1 MPPKQS
7 VRIDRLELHNFKSYQ
22 GKVVVGPFTSF
33 SCIVGPNGAGK
44 SNVMDA
50 LSFVLGTSAT
60 ALRGRKPADFINRA
74 SNKSECSV
82 TLVLRHGAA
91 TADTSAGAVP
101 DATEMKLTRTVNA
114 KGQITVAFNGKPIE
128 DKEFSDVLRKL
139 GISARTNTFL
149 VFQHEVEAMAQ
160 RKPRELTEMIEQISG
175 SAEYKGLYEA
185 KRRALEAAGEA
196 LTNASVEKRGAAAE
210 VTAMRLHRKEAE
222 RYAEVS
228 GLLSRQRRDLALG
241 ELFHIEHSLSKER
254 ATLTAL
260 EQQARDLERTTTSE
274 DALRKMKHEFAERH
288 RAYLEVLKQGRH
300 ATNEAREK
308 QQTLDRI
315 KASIDHFQ
323 RRHDQFAA
331 ELAAARDSNAVRS
344 VETSRLT
351 EQLKQH
357 QAQLEAFNKEC
368 EAEDKKASS
377 TGTMTAQQAAQ
388 YRQLKRDADIKTI
401 TQRQELETARRKVE
415 SLSEA
420 EKQAAIAMENQQ
432 ATRREM
438 GTAVERTKARVLDT
452 KQRGAEAEAS
462 VKELEGRLHDA
473 ANRLQLARARRSE
486 HGDKLREVEN
496 QLHELRFVKED
507 SRASAKSNDALQSLK
522 ALYKGVR
529 GRLVD
534 LCIPQERYRN
544 AVTVALGKNL
554 EAVVVDTTET
564 ALSCVRYLKE
574 QRLVSMSFIPL
585 NNVQG
590 REVDDRIRTFKGTCR
605 PVSDVI
611 QFDVSLEP
619 AIRYAIG
626 QTLVCDTLEEARRVA
641 YQSPDGQ
648 RYKVVTL
655 EGTVLLKNGS
665 IQGGLATIQSRARK
679 WDEKKY
685 DDLKAARDKI
695 LGDAAGGSEAEEAR
709 IQCEIQDLEGRLE
722 AAKRRIQSTA
732 GDVATIEAQGNA
744 FAANAAKAEAAI
756 NEIQKKLDAY
766 GKALAICNTEV
777 DKLQAVV
784 SSLEAEVFKD
794 FKDVVGIED
803 IAELERK
810 EVLKARIRAEKRR
823 QFAVVIQKLTL
834 SIEAEAKRVGV
845 RQPEA
850 IEEAMAKNSGE
861 LQTCLKERATYQKV
875 VEEIHRRADE
885 AGKKTAA
892 SKAELDKLEATIR
905 ASSRNN
911 EAEMRQLF
919 DVKKNITI
927 RSATCNALRQQRVT
941 LFERCVMNEVELPT
955 KAPEDV
961 GAKRSRNDGTTV
973 AAKGRGGRHGAT
985 EEFEAEELLV
995 SEPFMSY
1002 AGAEMA
1008 AAGPSSSS
1016 AAAAGSPRGLTRQA
1030 TALQVSVCI
1039 DFSAL
1044 DDAVRREM
1052 ISRARFEAF
1061 RHHTE
1066 SQIEQLERELDTI
1079 APNLKAT
1086 TKFGASEQKLGA
1098 STTHVEKAREAHR
1111 TALQEFFSVKE
1122 LRQQRFMSTFDK
1134 LVDMVDKVYREMTL
1148 DTRGRDVHGSAYLTL
1163 EDNDE
1168 PYNSGT
1174 KYHAVPPMKRFMTID
1189 ALSGGER
1196 TIAALALLFAIHA
1209 IAPTPFFVL
1218 DEVDAALDSGNVM
1231 KLAEYLA
1238 NHSDHCQY
1246 IVVSLKE
1253 QLYHKAKALVGVYKD
1268 HERGSS
1274 GILTLDLNTYAK

>member
-1 MPPKQS
+1 MPPAPKQS
-7 VRIDRLELHNFKSYQ
+7 VRIDRLELNNFKSYQ

-60 ALRGRKPADFINRA
+60 ALRGRKPSDFINRN
-74 SNKSECSV
+74 SGKTECSV
-82 TLVLRHGAA
+82 TLVLRHGPASSTAAA
-91 TADTSAGAVP
+91 TT
-101 DATEMKLTRTVNA
+101 DATEMKLTRTVNI
-114 KGQITVAFNGKPIE
+114 KGQISVAFNGRPIE
-128 DKEFSDVLRKL
+128 DKEFSEVLRKL

-160 RKPRELTEMIEQISG
+160 RKPKELTEMIEQISG
-175 SAEYKGLYEA
+175 SIEYKALYEA
-185 KRRALEAAGEA
+185 KRKALEAASEA

-210 VTAMRLHRKEAE
+210 VSAMRLHRKEAE
-222 RYAEVS
+222 RYTEVS
-228 GLLSRQRRDLALG
+228 EQLSRQRRDLALG
-241 ELFHIEHSLSKER
+241 ELFHIEYTLSKER
-254 ATLTAL
+254 ATLQAL
-260 EQQARDLERTTTSE
+260 ERQARELEKTTTSE
-274 DALRKMKHEFAERH
+274 DALRKMKQDFAERH
-288 RAYLEVLKQGRH
+288 RSYLEVLKQGRQS
-300 ATNEAREK
+300 TNEAREK

-323 RRHDQFAA
+323 RRQEQFQS
-331 ELAAARDSNAVRS
+331 ELATARDSNAVRS
-344 VETSRLT
+344 KETSRLND
-351 EQLKQH
+351 QLKQH
-357 QAQLEAFNKEC
+357 TAQLEAFNKEC
-368 EAEDKKASS
+368 EEEDKKSNA
-377 TGTMTAQQAAQ
+377 TGKMTAVQAAE
-388 YRQLKRDADIKTI
+388 YRKLKRDADIKTI
-401 TQRQELETARRKVE
+401 TQRQELEAVRRKVE

-420 EKQAAIAMENQQ
+420 EKQATLAMENQQ
-432 ATRREM
+432 ATRKEM
-438 GTAVERTKARVLDT
+438 TNAVERTKDRVKET
-452 KQRGAEAEAS
+452 KQRGLDAEAAVKDIEA
-462 VKELEGRLHDA
+462 KLKDA
-473 ANRLQLARARRSE
+473 TSRLQLARARRSE
-486 HGDKLREVEN
+486 HGDKLREIEN

-522 ALYKGVR
+522 TLYKGVR

-574 QRLVSMSFIPL
+574 QRLVSMTFIPL

-590 REVDDRIRTFKGTCR
+590 REVDDRIRTFKGTCK

-626 QTLVCDTLEEARRVA
+626 QTLVCDTLDEARRVA
-641 YQSPDGQ
+641 YQSGDGQ

-665 IQGGLATIQSRARK
+665 IQGGLATVQSRARK
-679 WDEKKY
+679 WDEKRY

-695 LGDAAGGSEAEEAR
+695 LSDAAGGSEAEEAR
-709 IQCEIQDLEGRLE
+709 IQCEIQDLEGRLD
-722 AAKRRIQSTA
+722 AAKRRIASTA
-732 GDVATIEAQGNA
+732 ADISTIEAQGHA
-744 FAANAAKAEAAI
+744 FAANVTKADAAI
-756 NEIQKKLDAY
+756 AEIQKKLDAY
-766 GKALAICNTEV
+766 GKALAICNAEV
-777 DKLQAVV
+777 DKLQSVV
-784 SSLEAEVFKD
+784 SQLEAEVFKE

-823 QFAVVIQKLTL
+823 QFAVVIQKLKL
-834 SIEAEAKRVGV
+834 SIEAEAKRVGI
-845 RQPEA
+845 RHPEA
-850 IEEAMAKNSGE
+850 IEEAMAKNGQE
-861 LQTCLKERATYQKV
+861 LQTCLKERNAYQRV
-875 VEEIHRRADE
+875 VDETNRKAEEAAKR
-885 AGKKTAA
+885 TAA
-892 SKAELDKLEATIR
+892 TKAELDKLEATIR
-905 ASSRNN
+905 SSSRSN
-911 EAEMRQLF
+911 ESEMRQLF
-919 DVKKNITI
+919 DIKKNITI

-941 LFERCVMNEVELPT
+941 LFERCVMNEIDLPT
-955 KAPEDV
+955 KSPEDV
-961 GAKRSRNDGTTV
+961 GSKRPRNDGPSI
-973 AAKGRGGRHGAT
+973 ASKGRNRPGQQG
-985 EEFEAEELLV
+985 EEFESEELLV

-1002 AGAEMA
+1002 AGADNTA
-1008 AAGPSSSS
+1008 SSST
-1016 AAAAGSPRGLTRQA
+1016 AAAASPRGLTRQ
-1030 TALQVSVCI
+1030 TTTLQVAVCI

-1044 DDAVRREM
+1044 DDSIRREM
-1052 ISRARFEAF
+1052 ISRVRFDEF
-1061 RHHTE
+1061 KHQTE
-1066 SQIEQLERELDTI
+1066 GQIDQLERELDTI

-1086 TKFGASEQKLGA
+1086 TKFGASEQKLGQ

-1111 TALQEFFSVKE
+1111 NALQEFFNVKE
-1122 LRQQRFMSTFDK
+1122 LRQQRFMATFDK
-1134 LVDMVDKVYREMTL
+1134 LVDMVDRVYREMTL

-1231 KLAEYLA
+1231 KLAEYLS
-1238 NHSDHCQY
+1238 NHSSSCQY

-1253 QLYHKAKALVGVYKD
+1253 QLYHKAEALVGVYKD

-1274 GILTLDLNTYAK
+1274 GILTLGLKNFPK